1 MRVTEST
8 TQLYF
13 FASLNLPNTANVKVI
28 NETTKSVV
36 YEKPNRTITA
46 TSFYFSISDNAGFN
60 FTDKEN
66 YILEIEVDNAIK
78 YRATL
83 YCINDLPKVYN
94 ENKQIKTTQEY
105 ITI

>member
-8 TQLYF
+8 TELYF
-13 FASLNLPNTANVKVI
+13 YASLDLPKTANVRVI
-28 NETTKSVV
+28 NETSKDVV
-36 YEKPNRTITA
+36 YEKPNRNITS
-46 TSFYFSISDNAGFN
+46 TSFYFSINDSAGFN

-83 YCINDLPKVYN
+83 YCIDTLPKVYN